1 MGQVRALSVFEE
13 TTIKNTPNHPADN
26 LSHLE
31 RTADANDSYKP
42 RMVDVGGKAASR
54 RTAHARALI
63 RLPQNVADA
72 LVPASGNLADVAGP
86 KGAVFTTAII
96 AGVTGAKKTSE
107 LIPFCHPIGLD
118 VCDVGIQMLEGH
130 GGHDERIDTTNGR
143 IVQVD
148 CKVAVTGKT
157 GVEMEALTGCS
168 VAALCIYDMLKALSH
183 DIILEETKLM
193 SKTGGKRHFER
204 PQVK

>member
-1 MGQVRALSVFEE
+1 MRMFSTFAR
-13 TTIKNTPNHPADN
+13 TPIARKDDNPADH

-31 RTADANDSYKP
+31 RTSEDADSYKP
-42 RMVDVGGKAASR
+42 RMVDVGGKVASR
-54 RTAHARALI
+54 RTAHARAHI
-63 RLPQNVADA
+63 RLPEDVARA
-72 LVPASGNLADVAGP
+72 LVPTSGNLTDVSGP

-118 VCDVGIQMLEGH
+118 VCDVDIRLLEDDGATS
-130 GGHDERIDTTNGR
+130 ERIVR
-143 IVQVD
+143 ID

-183 DIILEETKLM
+183 DIVVEETKLM

-204 PQVK
+204 DA

>member
-1 MGQVRALSVFEE
+1 MRMYCAFSRALS
-13 TTIKNTPNHPADN
+13 TNKGDSPADH

-31 RTADANDSYKP
+31 RTSEGSDSFKP
-42 RMVDVGGKAASR
+42 RMVDVGGKSPSR
-54 RTAHARALI
+54 RTAHARSHI
-63 RLPQNVADA
+63 RLPRDVADA
-72 LVPASGNLADVAGP
+72 LVPASGNLADVSGP

-118 VCDVGIQMLEGH
+118 VCDVDIQFLGEDCGTS
-130 GGHDERIDTTNGR
+130 ESTVR
-143 IVQVD
+143 VD

-168 VAALCIYDMLKALSH
+168 VAALCVYDMLKALSH
-183 DIILEETKLM
+183 DIVVEETKLM

-204 PQVK
+204 DDQ